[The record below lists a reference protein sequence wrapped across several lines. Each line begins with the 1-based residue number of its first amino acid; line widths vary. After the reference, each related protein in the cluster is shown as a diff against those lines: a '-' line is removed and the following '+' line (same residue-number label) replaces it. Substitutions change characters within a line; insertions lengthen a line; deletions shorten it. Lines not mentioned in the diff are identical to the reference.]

1 MSYSREMRRDV
12 LAADVAGMSTS
23 EIAIELCVSKSWV
36 RRVKQE
42 FREQGKTAPKTTRD
56 RSKEWEQHAEWITAK
71 VTAQPDILLRE
82 LQAAAEAELGWSTC
96 DVTFSRA
103 CKALKLTRKK
113 TMPANFAGA

>member
-1 MSYSREMRRDV
+1 MKSYSREMRRDV
-12 LAADVAGMSTS
+12 LEADAGGMSTS
-23 EIAIELCVSKSWV
+23 EIALELCVSNSWV

-56 RSKEWEQHAEWITAK
+56 RSKEWEQHADWITAK
-71 VTAQPDILLRE
+71 VMAQPDILLRE

-103 CKALKLTRKK
+103 CRALKITRKK
-113 TMPANFAGA
+113 RH

>member
-1 MSYSREMRRDV
+1 MKSYSREMRRDI
-12 LAADVAGMSTS
+12 LEADVAGMSTS
-23 EIAIELCVSKSWV
+23 EIAIELCVSESWV

-56 RSKEWEQHAEWITAK
+56 RAKAWQQHAEWITAK

-82 LQAAAEAELGWSTC
+82 LQAAANAELGWSTC

-113 TMPANFAGA
+113 RR